1 MPAAIGTVPGEV
13 EKLEEELDPV
23 LPGSEQ
29 LILQHNL
36 AIETSGVLLIEC
48 ALLQQ
53 SGRFVS

>member
-36 AIETSGVLLIEC
+36 AIETSGVLLIER
-48 ALLQQ
+48 AFLQQ